1 MRVIISGGSG
11 LIGRELIKSLV
22 KDNHEVIIVSRHP
35 EAVKYLPSGVTAIG
49 WDVATL
55 SENFEGADAIVNLA
69 GASIAGESPLYM
81 RWTPKR
87 KIQIQESRLNSGK
100 IIFDAL
106 KSTHKKPEVLIQSS
120 AVGFYGPL
128 ADEIVDENTP
138 NGNDFLANVC
148 REWEDSTKPVESL
161 GVRRVVIRTGLVF
174 SEQGGILALL
184 KLPFAFFVGGS
195 LGNGKQY
202 LSWIHMDDVVNGI
215 RFLIDN
221 EGAQGI
227 FNFSSPNPINN
238 KDFSKTLGKAMKRPS
253 LLPVPSFAM
262 KLALGE
268 AATLALDGQ
277 RVMPKR
283 LLEAG
288 YDFKY
293 KTLED
298 ALPSLLNTVINY

>member
-11 LIGRELIKSLV
+11 LIGRELTKSLV
-22 KDNHEVIIVSRHP
+22 VDNHEVLIISRYP
-35 EAVKYLPSGVTAIG
+35 KAVKNLPSGVKAIG
-49 WDVATL
+49 WDEVTL
-55 SENFEGADAIVNLA
+55 AENLEGADAIVNLA
-69 GASIAGESPLYM
+69 GASIAGESPLKM
-81 RWTPKR
+81 RWTTKR
-87 KIQIQESRLNSGK
+87 KIQILESRLNAGK
-100 IIFDAL
+100 NISEAL
-106 KSTHKKPEVLIQSS
+106 KSTNKKPKVLIQSS
-120 AVGFYGPL
+120 AVGFYGPM
-128 ADEIVDENTP
+128 ADELVDENTP
-138 NGNDFLANVC
+138 NGNDFLAKVC
-148 REWEDSTKPVESL
+148 REWEDSTKSVESL
-161 GVRRVVIRTGLVF
+161 GIRRVVIRTGLVF
-174 SEQGGILALL
+174 SERGGILPLL
-184 KLPFAFFVGGS
+184 KLPFSLFIGGP

-215 RFLIDN
+215 RFLMDN

-238 KDFSKTLGKAMKRPS
+238 KDFSIMLGKAMKRPS
-253 LLPVPSFAM
+253 LLPVPSFVM

-288 YDFKY
+288 YNFKY

-298 ALPSLLNTVINY
+298 ALAYL

>member
-11 LIGRELIKSLV
+11 LIGRELTKSLV
-22 KDNHEVIIVSRHP
+22 ADNHEVLIISRYP
-35 EAVKYLPSGVTAIG
+35 KAVKNLPSGVKAIG
-49 WDVATL
+49 WDAAAL
-55 SENFEGADAIVNLA
+55 SENFEGADAIINLA
-69 GASIAGESPLYM
+69 GASIAGESPLKM

-87 KIQIQESRLNSGK
+87 KTQILDSRQKAGK
-100 IIFDAL
+100 NISEAL
-106 KSTHKKPEVLIQSS
+106 KATHQKPEVLIQSS

-128 ADEIVDENTP
+128 ADEFVDETTP

-148 REWEDSTKPVESL
+148 REWEDSTKSVESL
-161 GVRRVVIRTGLVF
+161 GIRRAVIRTGLVF
-174 SEQGGILALL
+174 SEQGGIFPLL
-184 KLPFAFFVGGS
+184 KLPFAFFVGGH

-202 LSWIHMDDVVNGI
+202 LSWIHMDDMVNGI
-215 RFLIDN
+215 KFLMDN
-221 EGAQGI
+221 KGAQGI

-253 LLPVPSFAM
+253 LIPVPSFAM

-268 AATLALDGQ
+268 ASTLALDGQ

-298 ALPSLLNTVINY
+298 TLPSLLNPAIND

>member
-11 LIGRELIKSLV
+11 LIGRELTKSLV
-22 KDNHEVIIVSRHP
+22 VDNHEVLIISRYP
-35 EAVKYLPSGVTAIG
+35 KAVKNVPSSVKAIG
-49 WDVATL
+49 WDEVTL
-55 SENFEGADAIVNLA
+55 AESLESADAVVNLA
-69 GASIAGESPLYM
+69 GASIAGESPLKM

-87 KIQIQESRLNSGK
+87 KIQILESRLNSGK
-100 IIFDAL
+100 IIVEAL
-106 KSTHKKPEVLIQSS
+106 KATHKKPKVLIQSS

-128 ADEIVDENTP
+128 ADELVDENTP
-138 NGNDFLANVC
+138 NGDDFLANVC

-161 GVRRVVIRTGLVF
+161 GVRRVIIRTGLVF
-174 SEQGGILALL
+174 SEQGGILPLL
-184 KLPFAFFVGGS
+184 KLPFSLFIGGP

-215 RFLIDN
+215 RFLMDN

-238 KDFSKTLGKAMKRPS
+238 KDFSIMLGKAMKRPS
-253 LLPVPSFAM
+253 LLPVPSFVM

-288 YDFKY
+288 YNFKY
-293 KTLED
+293 KTVEEGLA
-298 ALPSLLNTVINY
+298 AL

>member
-11 LIGRELIKSLV
+11 LIGRELTKSLV
-22 KDNHEVIIVSRHP
+22 LDDHEVLIISRYP
-35 EAVKYLPSGVTAIG
+35 KTLKNLQSGVKATG

-69 GASIAGESPLYM
+69 GASIVGESPLYM